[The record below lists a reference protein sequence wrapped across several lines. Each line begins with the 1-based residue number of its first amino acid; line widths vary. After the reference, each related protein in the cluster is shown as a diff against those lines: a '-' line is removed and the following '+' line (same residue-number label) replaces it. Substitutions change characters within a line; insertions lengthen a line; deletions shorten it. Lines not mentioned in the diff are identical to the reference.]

1 MRGVALTAASPA
13 RYLPPEEMP
22 EMSPALRRQAVVIVV
37 TLATV
42 YVASHFFRAANVTIG
57 LDLMREL
64 GIGPETLG
72 ALTGAFF
79 FGFSAMQL
87 PCGLLFDRYG
97 PRLTVFAMLL
107 LAIVGATIFTLAY
120 DPTVL
125 VIGRTLMGAGFGVML
140 IGSMVVIS
148 RWFPPDRF
156 ATLTALVMIIGLAGN
171 LIATTPLAWAT
182 QLVGW
187 RVAFA
192 AVVVFTAVGALA
204 VWLVVRDAP
213 PGHPF
218 LAREPETPAAM
229 LRGLIEVL
237 RSPGLPYFIAINFCN
252 YACTFTV
259 QGLWGGPYLKE
270 VHGLSPVEFGN
281 VLLAAVVA
289 YMLGQMI
296 FGPLDRLL
304 DTRKYIAMGGT
315 LAIAAL
321 LAIMALVERAPLWL
335 GIVMIV
341 GTGFLSASSMMIMAH
356 ARAGFADRLIGR
368 AIGTLNTSVMLG
380 VAVMQSLSGFIIG
393 AFERLPDGVR
403 PEIAYR
409 TLYGVLALVLVVAC
423 AIYARVGDIKPSQE
437 RRLA

>member
-1 MRGVALTAASPA
+1 
-13 RYLPPEEMP
+13 MP

-57 LDLMREL
+57 LDLMRDL
-64 GIGPETLG
+64 GIGPEALG

-87 PCGLLFDRYG
+87 PCGFLFDRYG

-107 LAIVGATIFTLAY
+107 LAIIGGTIFTLAR
-120 DPTVL
+120 DPTTLL
-125 VIGRTLMGAGFGVML
+125 VGRALMGAGFGVML

-187 RVAFA
+187 RLAFA
-192 AVVVFTAVGALA
+192 AMVAFTAVGTLA
-204 VWLVVRDAP
+204 IWLVVRDAP

-218 LAREPETPAAM
+218 LARQPESPGAM
-229 LRGLIEVL
+229 LSGLVEVL

-289 YMLGQMI
+289 YMIGQMI

-321 LAIMALVERAPLWL
+321 LAVMALVDRAPLWL

-356 ARAGFADRLIGR
+356 ARAGFPDRLIGR

-380 VAVMQSLSGFIIG
+380 VAVMQSASGFIVG
-393 AFERLPDGVR
+393 AFERLPDGAR

-409 TLYGVLALVLVVAC
+409 TLYGVLALVLVIAA
-423 AIYARVGDIKPSQE
+423 AIYARVDDIKPSQE